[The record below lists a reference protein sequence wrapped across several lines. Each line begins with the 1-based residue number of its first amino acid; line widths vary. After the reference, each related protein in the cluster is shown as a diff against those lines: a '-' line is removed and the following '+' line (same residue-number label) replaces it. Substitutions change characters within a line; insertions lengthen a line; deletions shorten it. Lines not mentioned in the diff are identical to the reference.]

1 MEEPRPE
8 VIVPTGQKSDDVV
21 KLSSKRVRFLS
32 NVLARAIQYM
42 VEVQVVPHPSA
53 KGSYFIQ
60 FPVIE
65 EGMPYVEALLSN
77 TPFYLAGLLGEVK
90 RLKQALVQVQDKAT
104 EKGPSEKLLF
114 DVEQIAREALK
125 EPDDAVQDQVVIT
138 KE

>member
-1 MEEPRPE
+1 MEDPKVE
-8 VIVPTGQKSDDVV
+8 VVVPTGQKPDDVV
-21 KLSSKRVRFLS
+21 KLSDKRVRFLKS
-32 NVLARAIQYM
+32 VLTKAIQYM

-65 EGMPYVEALLSN
+65 EGVPYVEALLSN

-90 RLKQALVQVQDKAT
+90 RLKQALAQVQDKAT

-125 EPDDAVQDQVVIT
+125 EPDDVVQDRIEIT